1 MSELLTGRLA
11 SLLREKGM
19 SQKELAEKT
28 GITPAT
34 ISRYVN
40 NERAPRPIL
49 LAKIAKALDVLPKDL
64 TGNDEEREVDDA
76 VILIARN
83 MNSLSPAQ
91 RERLIRAILQK
102 D

>member
-40 NERAPRPIL
+40 NER
-49 LAKIAKALDVLPKDL
+49 
-64 TGNDEEREVDDA
+64 
-76 VILIARN
+76 
-83 MNSLSPAQ
+83 
-91 RERLIRAILQK
+91 ERLIRAILQK